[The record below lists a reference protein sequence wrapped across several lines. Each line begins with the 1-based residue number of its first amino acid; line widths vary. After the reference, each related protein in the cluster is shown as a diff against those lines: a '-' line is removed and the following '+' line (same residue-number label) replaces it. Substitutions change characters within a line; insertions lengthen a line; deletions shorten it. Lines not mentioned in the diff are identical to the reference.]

1 MRCADCCAGRYD
13 SFSLP
18 NEYFCCSLLCP
29 CLEAY
34 LLLCYASSLS
44 FEHYYECA
52 VCDLGGNLLCCD
64 SCPQTC
70 YLECLSPPLKVDPIW
85 GCGIRLNTES
95 SRHEARGFDMT
106 IGNSKKQH
114 NKPSGSTKTKSAET
128 EISVSRLD
136 IPIGLIKKVQKHP
149 DADSLYVEEIDVG
162 EESPRTVVSGLVKYI
177 PLEEMQNRKVCVL
190 CNLKPATMRGIKSQA
205 MVLAASNDD
214 HTKVE
219 LVDPPSSAKVG
230 ERVTFPGYSVEP
242 DSVLNAKSKVWEKLQ
257 VDLQSNKEWLPV
269 IRMCL
274 SQHLLVFVKFHLSQM
289 EP

>member
-1 MRCADCCAGRYD
+1 MY
-13 SFSLP
+13 
-18 NEYFCCSLLCP
+18 
-29 CLEAY
+29 
-34 LLLCYASSLS
+34 
-44 FEHYYECA
+44 
-52 VCDLGGNLLCCD
+52 
-64 SCPQTC
+64 
-70 YLECLSPPLKVDPIW
+70 
-85 GCGIRLNTES
+85 CGVAQS
-95 SRHEARGFDMT
+95 
-106 IGNSKKQH
+106 GNSKKQH

-136 IPIGLIKKVQKHP
+136 IPVGLIKKVQKHP

-230 ERVTFPGYSVEP
+230 ERVTFLGYSGEP
-242 DSVLNAKSKVWEKLQ
+242 NSVLNAKSKVWEKLQ

-274 SQHLLVFVKFHLSQM
+274 SQHLLVFVKFRLSQM

>member
-1 MRCADCCAGRYD
+1 MG
-13 SFSLP
+13 SLP
-18 NEYFCCSLLCP
+18 LCRRKP
-29 CLEAY
+29 
-34 LLLCYASSLS
+34 SSSTTERRKKERRERRSVGAKEILRLTRD
-44 FEHYYECA
+44 EP
-52 VCDLGGNLLCCD
+52 G
-64 SCPQTC
+64 
-70 YLECLSPPLKVDPIW
+70 SP
-85 GCGIRLNTES
+85 
-95 SRHEARGFDMT
+95 
-106 IGNSKKQH
+106 GNSKKQH

-136 IPIGLIKKVQKHP
+136 IPVGLIKKVQKHP

-205 MVLAASNDD
+205 MV
-214 HTKVE
+214 E

-230 ERVTFPGYSVEP
+230 ERVTFLGYSGEP
-242 DSVLNAKSKVWEKLQ
+242 NSVLNAKSKVWEKLQ

-274 SQHLLVFVKFHLSQM
+274 SQHLLVFVKFRLSQM

>member
-1 MRCADCCAGRYD
+1 MHA
-13 SFSLP
+13 FSRKSIALIAKAMSQ
-18 NEYFCCSLLCP
+18 CR
-29 CLEAY
+29 
-34 LLLCYASSLS
+34 
-44 FEHYYECA
+44 
-52 VCDLGGNLLCCD
+52 
-64 SCPQTC
+64 
-70 YLECLSPPLKVDPIW
+70 PLKV
-85 GCGIRLNTES
+85 L
-95 SRHEARGFDMT
+95 

-136 IPIGLIKKVQKHP
+136 IPVGLIKKVQKHP

-177 PLEEMQNRKVCVL
+177 PLEEMQNRKV
-190 CNLKPATMRGIKSQA
+190 
-205 MVLAASNDD
+205 
-214 HTKVE
+214 E

-230 ERVTFPGYSVEP
+230 ERVTFLGYSGEP
-242 DSVLNAKSKVWEKLQ
+242 NSVLNAKSKVWEKLQ

>member
-1 MRCADCCAGRYD
+1 MV
-13 SFSLP
+13 FQ
-18 NEYFCCSLLCP
+18 
-29 CLEAY
+29 
-34 LLLCYASSLS
+34 
-44 FEHYYECA
+44 
-52 VCDLGGNLLCCD
+52 V
-64 SCPQTC
+64 
-70 YLECLSPPLKVDPIW
+70 
-85 GCGIRLNTES
+85 LN
-95 SRHEARGFDMT
+95 
-106 IGNSKKQH
+106 
-114 NKPSGSTKTKSAET
+114 TKTKSAKT

-136 IPIGLIKKVQKHP
+136 IPVGLIKKVQRHP
-149 DADSLYVEEIDVG
+149 DADSFYVEEIDVG

-230 ERVTFPGYSVEP
+230 ERVTFLGYSGEP
-242 DSVLNAKSKVWEKLQ
+242 NSVLNAKSKVWEKLQ

-274 SQHLLVFVKFHLSQM
+274 SQHLLVFVKFRLSQM